1 MATDDQT
8 KPYRGLCYVGLS
20 FALWMLFEYLTV
32 WRSKL
37 GEWVSL
43 MPYVLIQYVVIIL
56 IFWYFAFRRK
66 WSDKKLFF
74 LMLGVMYFSEF
85 LWGTPFLLN
94 PITFIPGSLLLA
106 SIWGCLTLLPLWI
119 IRGEVRR
126 RKLQVFLCVLWMP
139 VGFVVAI
146 IIG

>member
-8 KPYRGLCYVGLS
+8 KPDKGHFYIVLS
-20 FALWMLFEYLTV
+20 FDLWMVFEYLTV

-37 GEWVSL
+37 GEWITL

-56 IFWYFAFRRK
+56 IFWYFIFRRQ
-66 WSDKKLFF
+66 WSDKKIFF
-74 LMLGVMYFSEF
+74 LMLGVMYFWEF
-85 LWGTPFLLN
+85 LWGTAFLLN

-119 IRGEVRR
+119 IRGELRR
-126 RKLQVFLCVLWMP
+126 QKHQVLLCILWMP
-139 VGFVVAI
+139 VGFIVAI
-146 IIG
+146 FIG